1 MQKIK
6 EIGPFKA
13 RPLKKSILENNG
25 LQYEKAESVRSHQI
39 EIKEFNLQTQKL

>member
-13 RPLKKSILENNG
+13 RPLKKSIFENNG
-25 LQYEKAESVRSHQI
+25 MYEKAESVRSHQI
-39 EIKEFNLQTQKL
+39 EIKEFNL